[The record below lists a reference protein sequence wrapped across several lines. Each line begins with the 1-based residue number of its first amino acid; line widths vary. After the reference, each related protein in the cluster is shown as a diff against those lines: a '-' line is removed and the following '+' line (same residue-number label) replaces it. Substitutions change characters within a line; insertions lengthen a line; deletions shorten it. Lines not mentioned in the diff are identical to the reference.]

1 MRRRPNAPA
10 SSAKA
15 VILGHLVGGAVA
27 IGVNQVLD
35 KGDPMAPGVAVA
47 LAITGMKLFDCVH
60 PPAAACAADPR
71 PCRAASAAPRSTARG
86 LVGPRASHLALCS
99 VARQL
104 RLLRGRPGLHPPQE
118 RCAASL
124 ALRALPQTR
133 SVVTVG
139 SRVAMRAPVLFPGLL
154 GAVVLVAVQ
163 KVYLAIVGD
172 GKPKAKAA

>member
-1 MRRRPNAPA
+1 MVRRLP
-10 SSAKA
+10 
-15 VILGHLVGGAVA
+15 V
-27 IGVNQVLD
+27 
-35 KGDPMAPGVAVA
+35 
-47 LAITGMKLFDCVH
+47 
-60 PPAAACAADPR
+60 
-71 PCRAASAAPRSTARG
+71 
-86 LVGPRASHLALCS
+86 
-99 VARQL
+99 
-104 RLLRGRPGLHPPQE
+104 
-118 RCAASL
+118 